1 MDGSAQAA
9 TAQTFA
15 PAQPAHAGNEAELL
29 FQAQERAFAEGGPPG
44 ATRRHALLERL
55 AKALLSYGAEIA
67 QGTTEDFGDRSSDET
82 ELLELVPAIKGIR
95 HAKSPLVRWMRP
107 GTRRAAPS

>member
-29 FQAQERAFAEGGPPG
+29 FQAQKRAFAEGGSPG
-44 ATRRHALLERL
+44 AMRRHALLERL
-55 AKALLSYGAEIA
+55 EKALLSYRAEIA
-67 QGTTEDFGDRSSDET
+67 QAISEDFGHRSSDET
-82 ELLELVPAIKGIR
+82 ELLELVPAKR
-95 HAKSPLVRWMRP
+95 SA
-107 GTRRAAPS
+107 TRRATWCAGCGRKN